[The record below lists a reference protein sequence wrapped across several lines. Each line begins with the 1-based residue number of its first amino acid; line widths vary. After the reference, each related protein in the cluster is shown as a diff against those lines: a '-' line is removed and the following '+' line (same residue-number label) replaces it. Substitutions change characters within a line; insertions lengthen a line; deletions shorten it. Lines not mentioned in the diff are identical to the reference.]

1 MTYATGRLRTAGA
14 GVGLLCMVLGA
25 CSPDEPDPDPAKPSG
40 QVWFVDVTA
49 VAGIDFV
56 QTSGGPQQRFILES
70 MPSGAAFLDYDAD
83 GYQDLFLVDAT
94 RVDAARV
101 DWAAPGATNRLY
113 RNIPSVGSPVDSA
126 GSGRAFEDVT
136 DEMGLQHSGW
146 GMGCAVADYD
156 NDGDVD
162 LYVSSWGPNTF
173 YRNDHPGAYTDVP
186 GAYTDVPGAFSD
198 VTSRTGTGDGRWGA
212 STGFADLDADGFVDL
227 FVTNYLVFDL
237 DNPPGGGEPCPG
249 WKGLETYCGPMG
261 MEPQANILYRN
272 QQDGSFDDV
281 SASTGIARLRRPSL
295 GVLFTD
301 FDDDGDV
308 DIYVANDS
316 EPNTLYRNDGDWRF
330 EDIASLS
337 GVAYSEDGRAQAGM
351 GVTAGD
357 YDNDQ
362 EQDLFVTNFSDD
374 TNTLYRSAG
383 GGRFEDATAAAG
395 LDGLVRPYL
404 GWSTLFLDADND
416 GWLDLLA
423 VNGHIYPQV
432 DAQPSGIRYAQ
443 RNLFYRNRAGRFEEQ
458 GGVAGFDRVAVSRGA
473 ALGDYDNDGDPDV
486 LVMNLNDSPTLLENR
501 TGSSS
506 HWVGLDLQGTT
517 SNRDALGARVRLT
530 AGELV
535 QTREVSRTHGYLSQR
550 DARLLFG
557 LGKHTRVDSV
567 AIRWPGGGLQILRD
581 LPVDG
586 YLVIREDADAVTAT
600 YRRQDVDPLRVPSKH
615 DELADAEEQVPP
627 APAGGLPRV
636 ETGIRLYREGRY
648 QEALAELRGVVAV
661 DDNLR
666 NRYALAV
673 VLYGGLGRSAE
684 AAEVLTEA
692 LRIAPTSVQA
702 NELLG
707 TVWLSLDRADRAETV
722 FAGAV
727 TLAPENWQLRNLLGL
742 AHLRQGDL
750 ASAEGSFRAAVLRAP
765 WEPHPHLN
773 LAQIHARQGN
783 TSASEWEHSTFERL
797 EELQEDAEWYEAEM
811 AREMARGT
819 ATPRLHVLLGRAYL
833 KQGRHELS
841 AAQFAQA
848 VRLDS
853 SFGLAYYG
861 MGATYHF
868 QGRLDLAIDAYERA
882 VAADSSLVLA
892 LNDLGRAYQQAGR
905 HQEAA
910 APLRKAAQLRPEL
923 AETEVSEARPR
934 VVSPGPGREQLFS
947 P

>member
-1 MTYATGRLRTAGA
+1 MTYATGRLRTTGT
-14 GVGLLCMVLGA
+14 GIGLLCMVLGA
-25 CSPDEPDPDPAKPSG
+25 CSSDEPNVDPAIPSG
-40 QVWFVDVTA
+40 QVQFVDVTA

-94 RVDAARV
+94 RVDSTRV
-101 DWAAPGATNRLY
+101 DWAAPGATSRLF
-113 RNIPSVGSPVDSA
+113 RNIPPVDWP
-126 GSGRAFEDVT
+126 GSGRAFDDVT
-136 DEMGLQHSGW
+136 DEMGLRQSGW

-173 YRNDHPGAYTDVP
+173 YRNDHPGAFTDV
-186 GAYTDVPGAFSD
+186 T
-198 VTSRTGTGDGRWGA
+198 TMTETGDGRWGA

-237 DNPPGGGEPCPG
+237 DSPPGGGEPCPG

-261 MEPQANILYRN
+261 MEPQANGLYRN
-272 QQDGSFDDV
+272 EGDGSFADV
-281 SASTGIARLRRPSL
+281 SESTGIARLRRPSL

-316 EPNTLYRNDGDWRF
+316 EPNTLYRNNGDWRF
-330 EDIASLS
+330 EDVASLS

-362 EQDLFVTNFSDD
+362 DLDLFVTNFSDD

-443 RNLFYRNRAGRFEEQ
+443 RNLFYHNRAGRFEEK
-458 GGVAGFDRVAVSRGA
+458 GSAVGFGRVAVSRGA
-473 ALGDYDNDGDPDV
+473 ALADYDNDGDPDV

-501 TGSSS
+501 TGGPSQ
-506 HWVGLDLQGTT
+506 WVGLQLQGTT
-517 SNRDALGARVRLT
+517 SNRDALGSRVRLT
-530 AGELV
+530 AGDLV
-535 QTREVSRTHGYLSQR
+535 QTREVSRTDGYLSQR

-557 LGKHTRVDSV
+557 LGGHTRVDSV
-567 AIRWPGGGLQILRD
+567 EIRWPDGGLQVLYD
-581 LPVDG
+581 LPVSR
-586 YLVIREDADAVTAT
+586 YVIIREDANAVATT
-600 YRRQDVDPLRVPSKH
+600 YRGRNVDPLRGPSKNDEVTAAKERVSPSVAGKVPS
-615 DELADAEEQVPP
+615 
-627 APAGGLPRV
+627 G
-636 ETGIRLYREGRY
+636 ETGIQLYREGRY
-648 QEALAELRGVVAV
+648 QEALAELRGVVAA
-661 DDNLR
+661 DGDLR
-666 NRYALAV
+666 DRYALAV
-673 VLYGGLGRSAE
+673 VLYGGLGRSVE
-684 AAEVLTEA
+684 AAAVLSEA
-692 LRIAPTSVQA
+692 VRITPNSVQA

-722 FAGAV
+722 LAHAV
-727 TLAPENWQLRNLLGL
+727 TLAPENWQLRNLLGI

-750 ASAEGSFRAAVLRAP
+750 ASAEGAFRAAVLRAP

-773 LAQIHARQGN
+773 LAQIQARQGN
-783 TSASEWEHSTFERL
+783 TSASEWEHSAFERL
-797 EELQEDAEWYEAEM
+797 AKLQEDSEWYEQKM
-811 AREMARGT
+811 AREMARGA

-833 KQGRHELS
+833 KQGRYDLS
-841 AAQFAQA
+841 AAQFTSA

-861 MGATYHF
+861 MGTTYHF
-868 QGRLDLAIDAYERA
+868 QGRLELAIEAYERA
-882 VAADSSLVLA
+882 IAVDSSLVLA
-892 LNDLGRAYQQAGR
+892 LSDLGRAYQQTGR
-905 HQEAA
+905 LQEAA
-910 APLRKAAQLRPEL
+910 IALHKAAQLRPEL
-923 AETEVSEARPR
+923 KNVEPSVARPR
-934 VVSPGPGREQLFS
+934 VVSPGTGREKLFS